1 MARKLQGM
9 RVAVIAADGFE
20 QVEVTSPMKAL
31 QRHGAITEIIS
42 LRPGNIQGMNLL
54 WPGKKVHVD
63 RSIFTADADDYDA
76 LLIPG
81 GFINPD
87 FLRQSERVLNFVRE
101 FEQAKKPIAVI
112 CHGPWVLASAGL
124 VNGRTLTSWPGI
136 KDDVS
141 NAGGIWKDKAVVRD
155 GNWVSSQG
163 PRYLFQF
170 NPAMVSLFAE
180 HHAARH
186 PVPAGEGDRLLPT
199 LGWLAAGA
207 ALAAAVYGGSRSAA
221 GRRVEAPEGRRAARR
236 RREEESLVTP
246 EI

>member
-20 QVEVTSPMKAL
+20 QVEVTSPVRAL
-31 QRHGAITEIIS
+31 QRQGAVTEIIS
-42 LRPGNIQGMNLL
+42 LRPGNIKGMNLL
-54 WPGKKVHVD
+54 WPGRKMHVD
-63 RSIFTADADDYDA
+63 RTIFTADADDYDA

-101 FEQAKKPIAVI
+101 FEQAKKPIATI

-124 VNGRTLTSWPGI
+124 VKGRTLTSWPGI
-136 KDDVS
+136 RDDVS
-141 NAGGIWKDKAVVRD
+141 NAGGNWKDKAVVRD

-163 PRYLFQF
+163 PHYLLQF

-180 HHAARH
+180 
-186 PVPAGEGDRLLPT
+186 
-199 LGWLAAGA
+199 
-207 ALAAAVYGGSRSAA
+207 
-221 GRRVEAPEGRRAARR
+221 RRAARR
-236 RREEESLVTP
+236 EVGTRDGDGLTPMLGWIAAGTALAAIFYGRSRAMKVRRAED
-246 EI
+246 